1 MAKVLQK
8 YVAKLW
14 KMLQK
19 QNKGKFGQFYN
30 ATITASQYVY
40 QSLLQEI
47 NSQSTT
53 NSKSSLS
60 MVGMLVSMETRY
72 RLSLRVTLNKSGYFS
87 L

>member
-19 QNKGKFGQFYN
+19 QNEGKFGQFYN

-72 RLSLRVTLNKSGYFS
+72 RLSLRT
-87 L
+87 